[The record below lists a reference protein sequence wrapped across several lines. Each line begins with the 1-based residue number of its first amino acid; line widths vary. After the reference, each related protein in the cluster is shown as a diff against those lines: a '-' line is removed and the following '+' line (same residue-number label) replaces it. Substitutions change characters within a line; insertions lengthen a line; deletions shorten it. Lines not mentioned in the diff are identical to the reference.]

1 MRISRNRE
9 SVRRANACHARVRF
23 GCLCALIIIV
33 AALHSQPVWAQP
45 TGLSLPVA
53 TYQDDT
59 KYETIPPP
67 EPSTYA
73 AKEDLRSAIRSDPE
87 LAAVVREEAE
97 MMLAAQLSGIPR
109 PRYIPATSLVDL
121 KGLEVYASRNR
132 QSFPFS
138 FYLNGFIQVRWYE
151 FARSVTSW
159 TSSGP
164 ISGAPAVQPGPTL
177 NPVSNINVFE
187 INRFFLTSEGY
198 VTDERLRY
206 SLTLFGTTNNGNN
219 SAIAPLGFAGW
230 KFNDQVMMLGGV
242 SFVAATREW
251 GTSSRWVQGID
262 RSMANTFFRPSYS
275 PGVEFKGK
283 LLDGEFHYRGG
294 VWNGIDGSR
303 AGVNRSGTAMAWA
316 GIVTWEP
323 LGAYGPYY
331 SDMEVHREPV
341 VRLGCSGM
349 HALTPTSNQSESFSN
364 PEDTLVRLSNG
375 TPISAPGAIQ
385 ANTKITKVR
394 VQLATVDIGWKYKG
408 TALNFEYYFRQLN
421 NYSGQTY
428 PYPPTNPPTPPA
440 PVAVQAPSIFQQGG
454 AGSLSF
460 CLIPNRLGVYGR
472 SGGVAG
478 PNGGG
483 QEYGGG
489 FNFYPKNNRQSKF
502 TFEVLYYNRSPA
514 NNALYPYRAGY
525 SGTAIQTQML
535 VMW

>member
-1 MRISRNRE
+1 MGTFRNRKH
-9 SVRRANACHARVRF
+9 VREVNVCLEHARLGR
-23 GCLCALIIIV
+23 LCVNMAILATLCSQAL
-33 AALHSQPVWAQP
+33 WAQT
-45 TGLSLPVA
+45 TGLPLPLA
-53 TYQDDT
+53 SYPDDA
-59 KYETIPPP
+59 KYETVLPPV
-67 EPSTYA
+67 PSTQA
-73 AKEDLRSAIRSDPE
+73 DPEDLRSAIRSDPE

-97 MMLAAQLSGIPR
+97 MMIAAQLSGIPR

-138 FYLNGFIQVRWYE
+138 FYLYGFVQVRWFE

-164 ISGAPAVQPGPTL
+164 INGTIGAPAGPTQ
-177 NPVSNINVFE
+177 NPVNNINVFE

-219 SAIAPLGFAGW
+219 SAIAPLGFVGW
-230 KFNDQVMMLGGV
+230 KFNNQVMMLGGV

-275 PGVEFKGK
+275 PGFEFRGK
-283 LLDGEFHYRGG
+283 LLDGELRYRGG

-316 GIVTWEP
+316 GNVAWEP

-331 SDMEVHREPV
+331 SDMEVHCEPV

-385 ANTKITKVR
+385 AATKITKVR

-408 TALNFEYYFRQLN
+408 TALNFEYYFRLLDDF
-421 NYSGQTY
+421 SGQTI
-428 PYPPTNPPTPPA
+428 PPPTIPPTPPTSI
-440 PVAVQAPSIFQQGG
+440 PVGSPSIFQQGG
-454 AGSLSF
+454 AGSFSF
-460 CLIPNRLGVYGR
+460 CLIPKRLGIYGR
-472 SGGVAG
+472 SGGVTG
-478 PNGGG
+478 PNGTG

-489 FNFYPKNNRQSKF
+489 FNFYPKNNRQTKF

>member
-1 MRISRNRE
+1 MGTLRNRKH
-9 SVRRANACHARVRF
+9 VREVNVCQEHARLGR
-23 GCLCALIIIV
+23 LCVNVAILATLCSQAL
-33 AALHSQPVWAQP
+33 WAQT
-45 TGLSLPVA
+45 TGLPLPLA
-53 TYQDDT
+53 SYPDDA
-59 KYETIPPP
+59 KYETVLPP
-67 EPSTYA
+67 EPSTHA
-73 AKEDLRSAIRSDPE
+73 DQEDLRSAIRSDPE

-97 MMLAAQLSGIPR
+97 MILASQLAGIPR

-121 KGLEVYASRNR
+121 KGLEVYASRNH

-138 FYLNGFIQVRWYE
+138 FYLNGFVQVRWFE

-164 ISGAPAVQPGPTL
+164 INGTIGAPAGPTQ
-177 NPVSNINVFE
+177 NPVNNINVFE

-219 SAIAPLGFAGW
+219 SAIAPLGFVGW
-230 KFNDQVMMLGGV
+230 KFNNQVMMLGGV

-275 PGVEFKGK
+275 PGFEFRGK
-283 LLDGEFHYRGG
+283 LLDGELRYRGG

-316 GIVTWEP
+316 GNIAWEP

-341 VRLGCSGM
+341 IRLGCSGM
-349 HALTPTSNQSESFSN
+349 HALTPTSNQSQSFSN

-385 ANTKITKVR
+385 AATKITKVR

-408 TALNFEYYFRQLN
+408 TALNFEYYFRLLDDF
-421 NYSGQTY
+421 SGQTI
-428 PYPPTNPPTPPA
+428 PPPTIPPTPPTSI
-440 PVAVQAPSIFQQGG
+440 PVGSPSIFQQGG
-454 AGSLSF
+454 AGSFSF
-460 CLIPNRLGVYGR
+460 CLIPKRLGIYGR
-472 SGGVAG
+472 SGGVTG
-478 PNGGG
+478 PSGTG

-489 FNFYPKNNRQSKF
+489 FVFYAKDSRQ
-502 TFEVLYYNRSPA
+502 T
-514 NNALYPYRAGY
+514 
-525 SGTAIQTQML
+525 
-535 VMW
+535 

>member
-1 MRISRNRE
+1 MRTSRNRE
-9 SVRRANACHARVRF
+9 LVRRENVCHAHVRF
-23 GCLCALIIIV
+23 GRLCALTVIL
-33 AALHSQPVWAQP
+33 AALNSQPVWAEP
-45 TGLSLPVA
+45 SGLSLPIA
-53 TYQDDT
+53 SYQDDAE
-59 KYETIPPP
+59 YETIPPP
-67 EPSTYA
+67 EPRTYA
-73 AKEDLRSAIRSDPE
+73 AEDDLRSAIRSDPE

-138 FYLNGFIQVRWYE
+138 FYLNGFVQVRWFE

-159 TSSGP
+159 TASGP
-164 ISGAPAVQPGPTL
+164 IKGNPGEPAAPTQY
-177 NPVSNINVFE
+177 PVNNINVFE

-198 VTDERLRY
+198 VSDERLRY
-206 SLTLFGTTNNGNN
+206 SITLFGTTNNGNN

-275 PGVEFKGK
+275 PGFEFKGK
-283 LLDGEFHYRGG
+283 LLDGEFRYRGG

-331 SDMEVHREPV
+331 SDMEIHREPV

-349 HALTPTSNQSESFSN
+349 HALTPTSQQSVEFSN

-385 ANTKITKVR
+385 TDTVITKVR

-408 TALNFEYYFRQLN
+408 TAVNFEYYFRQLDD
-421 NYSGQTY
+421 YSGQDIPKVTV
-428 PYPPTNPPTPPA
+428 PITPPTPKS
-440 PVAVQAPSIFQQGG
+440 VQAPSIFQQGG
-454 AGSLSF
+454 AGSVSF
-460 CLIPNRLGVYGR
+460 CLIPQRLGMYGR
-472 SGGVAG
+472 SGGVTG
-478 PNGGG
+478 PNGSG

>member
-1 MRISRNRE
+1 MRASHNQK
-9 SVRRANACHARVRF
+9 SVWRVNVCRARVRF
-23 GCLCALIIIV
+23 GGLCAITVILAILYSQELR
-33 AALHSQPVWAQP
+33 AHPTDFALPIAS
-45 TGLSLPVA
+45 
-53 TYQDDT
+53 YQDDAE
-59 KYETIPPP
+59 YETIPPP
-67 EPSTYA
+67 EPSTDA
-73 AKEDLRSAIRSDPE
+73 GRDDLRSAIRSDPE

-97 MMLAAQLSGIPR
+97 MIIASQLAGIPR

-132 QSFPFS
+132 HSFPFS
-138 FYLNGFIQVRWYE
+138 FYLNGFVQVRWFE
-151 FARSVTSW
+151 FARSVTEW
-159 TSSGP
+159 TSPGP
-164 ISGAPAVQPGPTL
+164 ITTTAGVYGPVV
-177 NPVSNINVFE
+177 NPVNNINVFE
-187 INRFFLTSEGY
+187 INRFYLTSEGY

-230 KFNDQVMMLGGV
+230 KFNDQVMLLGGV
-242 SFVAATREW
+242 SYVAATREW

-275 PGVEFKGK
+275 PGVEFKGT
-283 LLDGEFHYRGG
+283 LFDGEFHYRGG
-294 VWNGIDGSR
+294 AWNGIDGSR

-316 GIVTWEP
+316 GIVAWEP

-331 SDMEVHREPV
+331 SDMEVHRDPV
-341 VRLGCSGM
+341 IRIGCSGL
-349 HALTPTSNQSESFSN
+349 HALTPTSEPSDQFSN
-364 PEDTLVRLSNG
+364 PEDTLVRLTNG
-375 TPISAPGAIQ
+375 APISTLNAVQQGYKV
-385 ANTKITKVR
+385 TRVR

-408 TALNFEYYFRQLN
+408 TAFNFEYYFRSLN
-421 NYSGQTY
+421 DMRAKALNQSLQ
-428 PYPPTNPPTPPA
+428 PKPPA
-440 PVAVQAPSIFQQGG
+440 PAAPFESRYIFQQGG

-460 CLIPNRLGVYGR
+460 CLLPRRLDIYGR
-472 SGGVAG
+472 SGGVTSVDG
-478 PNGGG
+478 SG

-502 TFEVLYYNRSPA
+502 TFEALYYNRSPA

>member
-23 GCLCALIIIV
+23 GRLCALIIIV

-59 KYETIPPP
+59 EYETIPPP

-138 FYLNGFIQVRWYE
+138 FYLNGFVQVRWYE

-316 GIVTWEP
+316 GIVAWEP

-385 ANTKITKVR
+385 AFTKITKVR

>member
-1 MRISRNRE
+1 MRISRNRQP
-9 SVRRANACHARVRF
+9 VRRANVCHAHVRF
-23 GCLCALIIIV
+23 GLLCALTVIL
-33 AALHSQPVWAQP
+33 APLHSQLVWAQP
-45 TGLSLPVA
+45 MGLSLPVDS
-53 TYQDDT
+53 YQDDT
-59 KYETIPPP
+59 EYETIPPP

-73 AKEDLRSAIRSDPE
+73 AEDDLRSAIRSDPE
-87 LAAVVREEAE
+87 LAAIVREEAQ

-164 ISGAPAVQPGPTL
+164 INGAPAVRPGPTL

-283 LLDGEFHYRGG
+283 LLDGEFIYRGG

-316 GIVTWEP
+316 GIVAWEP

-349 HALTPTSNQSESFSN
+349 HAQTPTSNQSESFSN

-385 ANTKITKVR
+385 ANTKITRVR

-421 NYSGQTY
+421 DYSGQTY
-428 PYPPTNPPTPPA
+428 PYPPQNPPVTPT
-440 PVAVQAPSIFQQGG
+440 PVPVQAPSIFQQGG